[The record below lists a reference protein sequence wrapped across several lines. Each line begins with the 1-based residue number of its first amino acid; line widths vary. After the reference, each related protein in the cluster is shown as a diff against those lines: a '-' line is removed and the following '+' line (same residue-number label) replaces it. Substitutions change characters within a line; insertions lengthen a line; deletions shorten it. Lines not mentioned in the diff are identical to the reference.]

1 MNSVS
6 DTKPMITSIFLDNDF
21 SRIIKII
28 GNIQME
34 PRAMRVFTNRYEVD
48 GRKEDQTNIV

>member
-28 GNIQME
+28 GITDS
-34 PRAMRVFTNRYEVD
+34 PKVKYD
-48 GRKEDQTNIV
+48 IVIKNLSGILSKINY